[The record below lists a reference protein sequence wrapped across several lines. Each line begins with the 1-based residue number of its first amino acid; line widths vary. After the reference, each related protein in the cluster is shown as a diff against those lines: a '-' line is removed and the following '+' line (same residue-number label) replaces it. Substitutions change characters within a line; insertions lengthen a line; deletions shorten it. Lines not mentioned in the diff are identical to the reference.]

1 MALILLELNEI
12 NFDAV
17 NHYIDLYPGTF
28 AGFEKLKALPSITT
42 KAESKYEELEPWI
55 QFPSLHT
62 GRTYHEHKIFRLGD
76 FVNSADVQFFE
87 AIESSG
93 FKVGAISPM
102 NASNKL
108 KNPAYFIP
116 DPWTKTPSDGS
127 FLSQAITSAIV
138 QAVNDNS
145 KSKLTLKTIVSLATA
160 FIALVNPLRYLSM
173 LGYALKSFG
182 KPWRKALFLDML
194 LYEIHKTLFSRKK
207 PHFSTLFLNA
217 GAHIQHHYFYNSS
230 YVVSSDLANPDWYVG
245 ENEDPFLE
253 MLKIYDG
260 MLLDLL
266 NEKTSEVLI
275 ATGLSQAPF
284 KTVQFMYRLRDHSS
298 FLTNIGIKFDQLSPR
313 MTRDFLVAFTS
324 EEEALQAEKVL
335 SSILVDNEIKLFGE
349 IDNRGKD
356 LFVVLTYPYEIMEDT
371 TIELSGMKVKLNDL
385 VVFVCIKNGEHQGKG
400 FAFFS
405 EGLSKFAP
413 DNGSHVSK
421 LHGTVLEF
429 FGINKK

>member
-1 MALILLELNEI
+1 MRLILLELNEI

-17 NHYIDLYPGTF
+17 NHYVDLYPGTF
-28 AGFEKLKALPSITT
+28 AGFEKLKAFQSIIT

-108 KNPAYFIP
+108 ENPAYFIP

-145 KSKLTLKTIVSLATA
+145 KSKLTVKTIVSLVIA
-160 FIALVNPLRYLSM
+160 FIALVNPLRYFSM
-173 LGYALKSFG
+173 IGYALKSFG

-207 PHFSTLFLNA
+207 H
-217 GAHIQHHYFYNSS
+217 
-230 YVVSSDLANPDWYVG
+230 
-245 ENEDPFLE
+245 
-253 MLKIYDG
+253 
-260 MLLDLL
+260 
-266 NEKTSEVLI
+266 
-275 ATGLSQAPF
+275 
-284 KTVQFMYRLRDHSS
+284 
-298 FLTNIGIKFDQLSPR
+298 
-313 MTRDFLVAFTS
+313 
-324 EEEALQAEKVL
+324 
-335 SSILVDNEIKLFGE
+335 
-349 IDNRGKD
+349 
-356 LFVVLTYPYEIMEDT
+356 
-371 TIELSGMKVKLNDL
+371 
-385 VVFVCIKNGEHQGKG
+385 
-400 FAFFS
+400 
-405 EGLSKFAP
+405 
-413 DNGSHVSK
+413 
-421 LHGTVLEF
+421 
-429 FGINKK
+429 

>member
-1 MALILLELNEI
+1 MRLILLELNEI

-28 AGFEKLKALPSITT
+28 SGFEKLKAFQSIIT

-108 KNPAYFIP
+108 ENPAYFIP

-145 KSKLTLKTIVSLATA
+145 KSKLTVKTIVSLVIA
-160 FIALVNPLRYLSM
+160 FITLVNPLRYFSM
-173 LGYALKSFG
+173 MGYALKSFG

-207 PHFSTLFLNA
+207 PDFSTLFLNA

-230 YVVSSDLANPDWYVG
+230 YVVSSDLTNPNWYVA

-253 MLKIYDG
+253 MLKIYDC

-266 NEKTSEVLI
+266 NKKNSEILI

-284 KTVQFMYRLRDHSS
+284 ETVQFMYRLKDHSS

-313 MTRDFLVAFTS
+313 MTRDFLVSFAS
-324 EEEALQAEKVL
+324 EAEALQAEKVL
-335 SSILVDNEIKLFGE
+335 SSILVDNEIKLFEE

-356 LFVVLTYPYEIMEDT
+356 IYVVLTYPYEIMDDT
-371 TIELSGMKVKLNDL
+371 TIEISGTNVKLNDL
-385 VVFVCIKNGEHQGKG
+385 VVFVCIKNGRHQSKG

-413 DNGSHVSK
+413 DSGSHVSK

>member
-1 MALILLELNEI
+1 MRLILLELNEI

-28 AGFEKLKALPSITT
+28 AGFEKLKAFQSIIT

-108 KNPAYFIP
+108 ENPAYFIP

-145 KSKLTLKTIVSLATA
+145 KSKLTVKTIVSLVIA
-160 FIALVNPLRYLSM
+160 FIALVNPLRYFSM
-173 LGYALKSFG
+173 MGYALKSFG

-207 PHFSTLFLNA
+207 PDFSTLFLNA

-230 YVVSSDLANPDWYVG
+230 YVVSSDLTNPNWYVA

-253 MLKIYDG
+253 MLKIYDC

-266 NEKTSEVLI
+266 NKKNSEILI

-284 KTVQFMYRLRDHSS
+284 ETVQFMYRLKDHSS

-313 MTRDFLVAFTS
+313 MTRDFLVSFTS
-324 EEEALQAEKVL
+324 EDEALHAEKVL
-335 SSILVDNEIKLFGE
+335 SSILVDNEIKLFEE

-356 LFVVLTYPYEIMEDT
+356 IYVVLTYPYEIMDDT
-371 TIELSGMKVKLNDL
+371 TIEISGTNVKLNDL
-385 VVFVCIKNGEHQGKG
+385 VVFVCIKNGRHQSKG

-413 DNGSHVSK
+413 DSGSHVSK

-429 FGINKK
+429 FGIKKK

>member
-1 MALILLELNEI
+1 MRLILLELNEI

-28 AGFEKLKALPSITT
+28 SGFEKLKAFQSIIT

-87 AIESSG
+87 AIESFG

-108 KNPAYFIP
+108 ENPAYFIP

-145 KSKLTLKTIVSLATA
+145 KSKLTVKTIVSLVIA
-160 FIALVNPLRYLSM
+160 FITLVNPLRYFSM
-173 LGYALKSFG
+173 MGYALKSFG

-207 PHFSTLFLNA
+207 PDFSTLFLNA

-230 YVVSSDLANPDWYVG
+230 YVVSSDLTNPNWYVA

-253 MLKIYDG
+253 MLKIYDC

-266 NEKTSEVLI
+266 NKKNSEILI

-284 KTVQFMYRLRDHSS
+284 ETVQFMYRLKDHSS

-313 MTRDFLVAFTS
+313 MTRDFLVSFTS
-324 EEEALQAEKVL
+324 EDEALHAEKVL
-335 SSILVDNEIKLFGE
+335 SSILVDNEIKLFEE

-356 LFVVLTYPYEIMEDT
+356 IYVVLTYPYEIMDDT
-371 TIELSGMKVKLNDL
+371 TIEISGTNVKLNDL
-385 VVFVCIKNGEHQGKG
+385 VVFVCIKNGRHQSKG

-413 DNGSHVSK
+413 DSGSHVSK

-429 FGINKK
+429 FGIKKK

>member
-1 MALILLELNEI
+1 MRLILLELNEI

-28 AGFEKLKALPSITT
+28 AGFEKLKAFQSIIT

-87 AIESSG
+87 AIETSG

-108 KNPAYFIP
+108 ENPAYFIP

-145 KSKLTLKTIVSLATA
+145 KSKLTVKTIVSLVIA
-160 FIALVNPLRYLSM
+160 FIALVNPLRSFSM
-173 LGYALKSFG
+173 MGYALKSFG

-207 PHFSTLFLNA
+207 PDFSTLFLNA

-230 YVVSSDLANPDWYVG
+230 YVVSSDLTNPNWYVA

-253 MLKIYDG
+253 MLKIYDC

-266 NEKTSEVLI
+266 NKKNSEILI

-284 KTVQFMYRLRDHSS
+284 ETVQFMYRLKDHSS

-313 MTRDFLVAFTS
+313 MTRDFLVSFTS
-324 EEEALQAEKVL
+324 EDEALHAEKVL
-335 SSILVDNEIKLFGE
+335 SSILVDNEIKLFEE

-356 LFVVLTYPYEIMEDT
+356 IYVVLTYPYEIMDDT
-371 TIELSGMKVKLNDL
+371 TIEISGTNVKLNDL
-385 VVFVCIKNGEHQGKG
+385 VVFVCIKNGRHQSKG

-405 EGLSKFAP
+405 EGLSKFTP
-413 DNGSHVSK
+413 DSGSHVSK